1 MALYVAVAGVQALSL
16 SGCSTHHLE
25 ELVEV
30 NFSVTV
36 FIDFT
41 DGGLELLLGVHFS
54 EFVAG
59 KELEELLLVDS
70 AATVSVKHLEGCFQV
85 GLA

>member
-1 MALYVAVAGVQALSL
+1 MAFFDAMAEVAALSL

-25 ELVEV
+25 ELIEV
-30 NFSVTV
+30 DFTVTV
-36 FIDFT
+36 FIDLV

-54 EFVAG
+54 ELVASE
-59 KELEELLLVDS
+59 KLEELSLVDS
-70 AATVSVKHLEGCFQV
+70 AATVSVKHLEGRLQV